1 MAKRDFFLVFWKAW
15 ESTFQP
21 PLIKKAFEATGL
33 SPPNPDV
40 ILDCFDS
47 DSSEP
52 SSESSGS
59 QLNSWNQ
66 LNRQF
71 KEVVKDPNKKRT
83 QHLNQALHHL
93 YCFAEINK
101 HATNKLE
108 QALAIKNKRK
118 KP

>member
-1 MAKRDFFLVFWKAW
+1 MAKRNFFLVFWKAW

-40 ILDCFDS
+40 ILDRFDP

-52 SSESSGS
+52 I
-59 QLNSWNQ
+59 
-66 LNRQF
+66 
-71 KEVVKDPNKKRT
+71 KDPNEKRT
-83 QHLNQALHHL
+83 QHLNQALYHL
-93 YCFAEINK
+93 YCYAEINE

-118 KP
+118 KPGKIL